1 MRGFLTILLLTC
13 LSFSG
18 YGQEKRGKP
27 ILKDW
32 ESTYYYSYFGKYYYG
47 YHTGIGA
54 ADFGVEIGTKG
65 WGLDL
70 TTWFHNRYG
79 AGLGFGFGSKNEF
92 GLSFIFAYA
101 ITPKWQVNAAPV
113 VRFIP
118 TSAEKEKHIGI
129 GADIDVM
136 YYYWKN
142 IGIKAGYSSTTN
154 FTLGANFRIS
164 NYIFER

>member
-1 MRGFLTILLLTC
+1 MKFLVAILLVC
-13 LSFSG
+13 VAFSG
-18 YGQEKRGKP
+18 FAQEKRGKP

-47 YHTGIGA
+47 YHNGIGA
-54 ADFGVEIGTKG
+54 ADLGVEIGPKG

-79 AGLGFGFGSKNEF
+79 AGMGFAFGNTSEF

-101 ITPKWQVNAAPV
+101 ITPKWQVNTAPV

-118 TSAEKEKHIGI
+118 TTAEKEKYIGI
-129 GADIDVM
+129 GADIDII

-142 IGIKAGYSSTTN
+142 IGLKAGYSSTTN
-154 FTLGANFRIS
+154 FSMGANFRIS
-164 NYIFER
+164 NYIWER